1 MIIKQED
8 LLDYQK
14 ISLPPKDSRII
25 LFITREEKEALKR
38 FSLNTGISMNEI
50 MRRSLFNTL
59 IY

>member
-14 ISLPPKDSRII
+14 TSLPSKDSRII

-38 FSLNTGISMNEI
+38 LSLNTGISMNEI
-50 MRRSLFNTL
+50 MRRSLFNAL